1 MQDESSKQSQPTVRG
16 GELRLL
22 GLISAAHLV
31 SHFHIYVLPPLFP
44 FLKDKLGVSFI
55 ELGLA
60 ITLFNV
66 VSGLA
71 QAPMGFLVD
80 RFGARRFL
88 LGGLCLGGL
97 AYLSLGLWVSY
108 GSLLVSAVLLG
119 IANCVYHPA
128 DYALLA
134 AGIGDRRIGRAF
146 SVHTFAGYLGGG
158 IAPVTILVLAASVGV
173 EIALIAAGVFAL
185 IVALPLIFA
194 DLPEHRHVVS
204 PLAERTA
211 GSRKPFAGGLI
222 TPAIVNLTIFF
233 TLLSLSTSGIGYFS
247 VVALAQGYGVPLG
260 VANSALTAF
269 LITTA
274 FGVLAGGF
282 IADRTRHHGM
292 VAAGGFALTAAMVA
306 VIGLVPLG
314 SVLLVLAMGSA
325 GLFSGMIMP
334 SRDML
339 VRAAAPPGAAGRVFG
354 IVTTGFNIGGA
365 VGPPMFGLIMD
376 RGNPAWVFG
385 GSVAFMALTAA
396 MALLSEFR
404 AGRRMAGTATRV
416 PRDTSPV
423 QPLA

>member
-1 MQDESSKQSQPTVRG
+1 MRG

-44 FLKDKLGVSFI
+44 FLKHKLGVSFI

-97 AYLSLGLWVSY
+97 AYLSLGLWMSY

-158 IAPVTILVLAASVGV
+158 IAPVTILFLAATAGV
-173 EIALIAAGVFAL
+173 EIALIAAGVLAL
-185 IVALPLIFA
+185 VVALPLVSA
-194 DLPEHRHVVS
+194 DLPEHRHREA
-204 PLAERTA
+204 PLAERA
-211 GSRKPFAGGLI
+211 ARVRRPLAGGLL
-222 TPAIVNLTIFF
+222 TPAILNLTVFF
-233 TLLSLSTSGIGYFS
+233 ALLSLSTSGISYFS
-247 VVALAQGYGVPLG
+247 AVALAQGYGVPLAS
-260 VANSALTAF
+260 ANAALTAF

-274 FGVLAGGF
+274 FGVLVGGL

-292 VAAGGFALTAAMVA
+292 VAAGGFALTAAIVA
-306 VIGLVPLG
+306 VIGLTPLG
-314 SVLLVLAMGSA
+314 TVLLVLAMGGA
-325 GLFSGMIMP
+325 GLCSGMIMP

-339 VRAAAPPGAAGRVFG
+339 VRAAAPPGTAGRVFG

-365 VGPPMFGLIMD
+365 LGPPLFGWIMD

-385 GSVAFMALTAA
+385 GSVGFMALTAT
-396 MALLSEFR
+396 MALLSELR
-404 AGRRMAGTATRV
+404 AGRQAANGTTEVSGEA
-416 PRDTSPV
+416 SAV
-423 QPLA
+423 QPVA